1 MVPTGYHGNFF
12 LIKMTSENFGNA
24 HGFGH
29 YLTLTILPSLCLVI
43 FGVKSKSPS
52 CVLGLIIL
60 QSLYAFH
67 LVLEIVLKFM
77 YVLLG

>member
-1 MVPTGYHGNFF
+1 
-12 LIKMTSENFGNA
+12 MTSKNSGNA

-29 YLTLTILPSLCLVI
+29 YLTLTILPSLSLVI

-52 CVLGLIIL
+52 RVLGLIIL

-67 LVLEIVLKFM
+67 LVLKIVLKFM
-77 YVLLG
+77 YILLG